1 MGKKVV
7 FITNDGK
14 AKQKRDLLYKVDDL
28 TVGPNI
34 HLMNELYMEANKE
47 LHILNNLRFVQLVN
61 DLSDVEM
68 NKLKKS
74 SEKMYKVKIP
84 HDQIEK
90 ERINLMK
97 KNIENNEYEL
107 GISDDGYLFKK
118 EKNHIDNL
126 YNFAI
131 KDIERQIASPS

>member
-1 MGKKVV
+1 MENADSVNGMTIDSKVV

-34 HLMNELYMEANKE
+34 HLMNELYMESNKE

-68 NKLKKS
+68 SKLKKS
-74 SEKMYKVKIP
+74 SEKMQSIC
-84 HDQIEK
+84 K
-90 ERINLMK
+90 E
-97 KNIENNEYEL
+97 
-107 GISDDGYLFKK
+107 
-118 EKNHIDNL
+118 
-126 YNFAI
+126 
-131 KDIERQIASPS
+131 